1 MGAVYEAVRD
11 DGQFEQKVAIK
22 VLRPSIGDPEHL
34 LNERKILAQLK
45 HPYIAQLIDGGQVD
59 GLNYIV
65 MELVDGQPLDVYAR
79 KFRLGLRDRLQLMI
93 KVCEAVQCAH
103 ANLIV
108 HRDLK
113 PANIL
118 VTSEGNP
125 KLLDFGVAR
134 PEHTMQ
140 TNLAMLTPRYASP
153 EQLSG
158 AMVTVA
164 SDVYSLGVVLGEL
177 LEGYRMPKDLSTV
190 LAMALR
196 LEPQRRYGS
205 VSQFA
210 EDIQRFLD
218 GQMVIASP
226 DTWNYR
232 ATVFARR
239 NPFSVLLGAMVLLVV
254 VSGAVMVW
262 RQGRI
267 AKRRF
272 DEVHGLV
279 GSMFNE
285 MQTEAGRLVG
295 SAQLRRL
302 LTEKAITYLARLEED
317 SSGDRALAQEIASAY
332 HEIADSQGHRRRQN
346 LGLYQESLE
355 NHWKG
360 IEIEKRLLASDPNNR
375 QLLSQMTRGYAH
387 LAELYLA
394 RGDSEKANELGTLAV
409 SMGDRA
415 TVRAAIDARFSLAR
429 ILHVEGKLEEALRL
443 LQDALAK
450 AKALQDPRLERIT
463 LRWALDQTPFLG
475 LSDLTHDYNERIAAL
490 HAKTEMQGDDLA
502 MLYESYRRRGTAL
515 SLANDPSDERHCEAV
530 PWLSK
535 AAAGQVDVLRQDPR
549 SINRM
554 ITATSTHEFLS
565 AAQAQCGL
573 PEAIDSVRQAHAIF
587 NRGKRRENPTI
598 DFHLAFA
605 YFHLKQYKEAEA
617 VIARVSHAF
626 APMLE
631 LKAELF
637 LMRNQKAQA
646 RAVLAEARAARQKEL
661 ALRNPEWYLN
671 RFRLA
676 RNHALALRAG
686 DRTTGLREDG
696 LRLLQVF
703 PEDGV
708 MPTILKLRKEL
719 SN

>member
-11 DGQFEQKVAIK
+11 DGQFAQKVAIK
-22 VLRPSIGDPEHL
+22 VLRPGVGDPEQL

-45 HPYIAQLIDGGQVD
+45 HPFIAQLIDGGQLD
-59 GLNYIV
+59 GLNFIV
-65 MELVDGQPLDVYAR
+65 MERIDGQPLDVYAR
-79 KFRLGLRDRLQLMI
+79 EFRLGLRDRLQLFI

-118 VTSEGNP
+118 VTTEGNP

-158 AMVTVA
+158 AMITVA
-164 SDVYSLGVVLGEL
+164 SDVYSLGVVLREL
-177 LEGYRMPKDLSTV
+177 LEGFRIPKDLTTI

-196 LEPQRRYGS
+196 PEPQRRYGS

-226 DTWNYR
+226 DTWSYR
-232 ATVFARR
+232 AAVFARR
-239 NPFSVLLGAMVLLVV
+239 SPYSVLLGALVLVV
-254 VSGAVMVW
+254 VISGSVLVW

-267 AKRRF
+267 AQRRF
-272 DEVHGLV
+272 EHVHGLV
-279 GSMFNE
+279 GSMLNE
-285 MQTEAGRLVG
+285 MQTEASHLVG
-295 SAQLRRL
+295 SAHLRRL
-302 LTEKAITYLARLEED
+302 LTEKAIAYLARLEQD
-317 SSGDRALAQEIASAY
+317 SSGDRVLAQEIANAY
-332 HEIADSQGHRRRQN
+332 HEVADSQGHRRRQN

-375 QLLSQMTRGYAH
+375 QLISQMTRGYAH

-394 RGDSEKANELGTLAV
+394 RGESDKAVELGTLAV

-415 TVRAAIDARFSLAR
+415 TVRSGIDARFSLAR
-429 ILHVEGKLEEALRL
+429 ILHVDGKLEDALRL

-450 AKALQDPRLERIT
+450 ARDLKDTRLE
-463 LRWALDQTPFLG
+463 LSALNWAIDQTIYLG
-475 LSDLTHDYNERIAAL
+475 LSDLTHEYNERLAAL
-490 HAKTEMQGDDLA
+490 LGTMELKGEDLSR
-502 MLYESYRRRGTAL
+502 LYDSYRRRGIAL
-515 SLANDPSDERHCEAV
+515 SLADDPSEERHCEAV
-530 PWLSK
+530 PLLRN
-535 AAAGQVDVLRQDPR
+535 AAAGQLDVSNQDPR

-554 ITATSTHEFLS
+554 ILATTIYQFLS

-573 PEAIDSVRQAHAIF
+573 REAVDSIRQAHEIF

-605 YFHLKQYKEAEA
+605 HFHLKQYKQAEE
-617 VIARVSHAF
+617 VIARVSNPF
-626 APMLE
+626 AQLLE
-631 LKAELF
+631 LKADLS
-637 LMRNQKAQA
+637 LLRNQKEQA
-646 RAVLAEARAARQKEL
+646 RAALAEARGARKKEL
-661 ALRNPEWYLN
+661 SLRTPEWYWN

-676 RNHALALRAG
+676 RNHALSLRAG
-686 DRTTGLREDG
+686 DRTPGLREEG

-703 PEDGV
+703 PEKGV
-708 MPTILKLRKEL
+708 MKSIIKLRKEL
-719 SN
+719 SS